1 MQQSDEANRCRK
13 NVGYAIAG
21 KALAIAAILLV
32 HNQSSA
38 FDGLG
43 IGAGRAPGADS
54 IHASLTT
61 EWPRESRLSTWLRW
75 TGGRPGLEATAA
87 IWRTRSTSEGDRGTL
102 YGLILLPT
110 LRWDIGALYGYR
122 AFAEAGIGPR
132 IWSGTSLGSEHRFGT
147 AFEFGSMLGIGI
159 EGNAYG
165 IHVRIEH
172 TSNGSIR
179 QPNPGINFVQLVLTR
194 KWGK

>member
-1 MQQSDEANRCRK
+1 MQEERRPCDRRQGACACSHPH
-13 NVGYAIAG
+13 
-21 KALAIAAILLV
+21 LLV
-32 HNQSSA
+32 HNHSRA

-61 EWPRESRLSTWLRW
+61 EWPGESRLATWLRW

-87 IWRTRSTSEGDRGTL
+87 LWRTRPTFEVARGTL

-122 AFAEAGIGPR
+122 ALAEVGVGPR
-132 IWSGTSLGSEHRFGT
+132 IWSGTSLGSAHRFGT
-147 AFEFGSMLGIGI
+147 AFEFGSMLCIGI
-159 EGNAYG
+159 EGNNFG
-165 IHVRIEH
+165 IRVRIEH
-172 TSNGSIR
+172 TSNGGIR
-179 QPNPGINFVQLVLTR
+179 QPNAGINFVQIVFTR